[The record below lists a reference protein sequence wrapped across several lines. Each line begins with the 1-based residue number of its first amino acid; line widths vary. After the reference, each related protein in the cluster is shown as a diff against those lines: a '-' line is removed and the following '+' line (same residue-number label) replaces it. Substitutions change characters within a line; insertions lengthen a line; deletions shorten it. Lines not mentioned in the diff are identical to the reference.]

1 MKQGDPLYWTRV
13 ILASSKGTLMELGI
27 SPIISAGW
35 ILQFVDITGLLKP
48 DPNSSRD
55 YEIYE
60 GLEKILAIIVAFGG
74 VVGEI
79 YIGAYGTMAEL
90 GVSGACTVGIQL
102 ILSTII
108 VILLS
113 DMLKEGYGLGSGIS
127 LFILANTAENLC
139 WKIFSPI
146 TLKSE
151 YGIEFEGTLVCLV
164 HFLFTKPTKTGALYS
179 AFTRT
184 SATNLS

>member
-27 SPIISAGW
+27 SPVITAGW
-35 ILQFVDITGLLKP
+35 ILQFVDITGVLKP
-48 DPNSSRD
+48 DYNSGRD
-55 YEIYE
+55 TEIYT

-74 VVGEI
+74 VIGEI
-79 YIGAYGTMAEL
+79 YIGAYGTMEQL
-90 GVSGACTVGIQL
+90 GYSGAIIVGIQL
-102 ILSTII
+102 ILSTIM

-127 LFILANTAENLC
+127 LFILANTAENLF

-146 TLKSE
+146 TLKS
-151 YGIEFEGTLVCLV
+151 
-164 HFLFTKPTKTGALYS
+164 
-179 AFTRT
+179 
-184 SATNLS
+184 